1 MDVLNPLDDA
11 AFTARTATYTGTA
24 GTTAAWPAGPSA
36 VLVFAT
42 TAAYIKVGVGVTAT
56 TASTPLPANTVALFK
71 VENKTGEPWV
81 VSAIQVSVGGSIYAK
96 PVTGGT
102 A

>member
-11 AFTARTATYTGTA
+11 AFTAATTTYTGTA
-24 GTTAAWPAGPSA
+24 GTVTAWPPGASA
-36 VLVFAT
+36 VLVWCT

-56 TASTPLPANTVALFK
+56 TASTPLPANTVAVFK
-71 VENKTGEPWV
+71 VENKTGEPWT
-81 VSAIQVSVGGSIYAK
+81 VSAIQVSVGGSVYAK
-96 PVTGGT
+96 PLTGGT

>member
-11 AFTARTATYTGTA
+11 AFAAKTATYTGTA
-24 GTTAAWPAGPSA
+24 GTVAAWPPGASA

-56 TASTPLPANTVALFK
+56 TASTPLPANIVAIFK
-71 VENKTGEPWV
+71 VDSQTGSPWV
-81 VSAIQVSVGGSIYAK
+81 VSAIQIAAGGSVYAK
-96 PVTGGT
+96 PLI
-102 A
+102 